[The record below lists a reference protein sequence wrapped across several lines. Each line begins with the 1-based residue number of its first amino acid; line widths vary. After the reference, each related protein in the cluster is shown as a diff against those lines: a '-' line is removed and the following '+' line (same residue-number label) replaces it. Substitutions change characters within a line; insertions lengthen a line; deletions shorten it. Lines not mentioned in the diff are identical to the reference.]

1 MERQAEKLIEL
12 VRDRNRSSR
21 CKVLSFVSGKGGVG
35 KTTVSTSFAY
45 TLANVFKKSVLLLDC
60 DIGLGNV
67 HLLLNLDP
75 SKNLKAVLR
84 GSALKEVIQRVY
96 NFDVV
101 LGFSGIDSLEELESY
116 EAANLLV
123 QLDRVMDSYDFII
136 LDNSAGI
143 SRFTVN
149 FSRAA
154 SETYVVTTPE
164 PTALTDAY
172 AFIKS
177 VYKVYGYSSFKVIIN
192 SATSKSEGFE
202 TFERLRTSVEK
213 FLGFR
218 LKLAGVLPY
227 SPRLKEALKLGKPL
241 VHIYPSDPFSLELK
255 KIAQLETG
263 EALLEGRESES
274 FIKRLIRFFREGA

>member
-1 MERQAEKLIEL
+1 MEKQAEKLIEL
-12 VRDRNRSSR
+12 VREKNRSSR

-35 KTTVSTSFAY
+35 KTSVSTSFAY
-45 TLANVFKKSVLLLDC
+45 TLANVFRKRVLLLDC

-67 HLLLNLDP
+67 HLLLGLDP

-84 GSALKEVIQRVY
+84 GSSLKEVIQSVY

-149 FSRAA
+149 FTRAA

-192 SATSKSEGFE
+192 SALSKSEGFE
-202 TFERLRTSVEK
+202 TFERLRTSVER

-218 LKLAGVLPY
+218 LKLAGILPH
-227 SPRLKEALKLGKPL
+227 SCRLKEALNSGKPV
-241 VHIYPSDPFSLELK
+241 VHLYPSDPFSLELR
-255 KIAQLETG
+255 KIVQLETG
-263 EALLEGRESES
+263 EALLEEKES
-274 FIKRLIRFFREGA
+274 FIKRLIRFFKEGS

>member
-1 MERQAEKLIEL
+1 MERQADKLLEL
-12 VRDRNRSSR
+12 VKDRNRESR
-21 CKVLSFVSGKGGVG
+21 CRVLSFVSGKGGVG
-35 KTTVSTSFAY
+35 KTLIATSFAY
-45 TLANVFKKSVLLLDC
+45 TLANTFGKKVLLLDC

-67 HLLLNLDP
+67 HLLLGLDP

-84 GSALKEVIQRVY
+84 GSSLKEVIQNIY

-116 EAANLLV
+116 EAANLLI
-123 QLDRVMDSYDFII
+123 QIDRVLENYDYVI

-154 SETYVVTTPE
+154 TETYIVTNPE

-177 VYKVYGYSSFKVIIN
+177 VYRVYGYTSFKVIVN
-192 SATSKSEGFE
+192 AVSSRREGFKV
-202 TFERLRTSVEK
+202 FERLRLSVEK
-213 FLGFR
+213 FLQFR
-218 LKLAGVLPY
+218 LKLAGILPY
-227 SPRLKEALKLGKPL
+227 SSRVKDALTSGMPL
-241 VHIYPSDPFSLELK
+241 VHLYPSDPFSLGLRR
-255 KIAQLETG
+255 IVQLETG
-263 EALLEGRESES
+263 EVLPEEEES
-274 FIKRLIRFFREGA
+274 FIKKLIRFLKEGV